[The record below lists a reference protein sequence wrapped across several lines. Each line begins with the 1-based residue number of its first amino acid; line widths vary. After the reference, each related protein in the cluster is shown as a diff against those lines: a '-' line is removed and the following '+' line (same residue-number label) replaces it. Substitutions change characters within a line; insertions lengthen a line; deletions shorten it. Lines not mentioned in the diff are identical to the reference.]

1 MLGSLPISDTTSM
14 PNDRVRRPDTSLEW
28 HGPQESSRR
37 PAPNRPV
44 VAQQAG
50 PLRYLQQSYA
60 TPGSIR
66 RPATVAPISQQPIRT
81 AQWQD
86 PFPSAWDAPQPS
98 CASVPGQTLSSD
110 STARDPSGAGAPLYD
125 PGQSA
130 PGQRGRMA
138 TSERDPVRA
147 SAFSPKP
154 PRASILAEHAEY
166 IDQSSARASQ
176 TEHNPSQPSAARP
189 GSSVSAPPRRAIHQ
203 SSVTGVRW
211 QEANQRWLVGYKGS
225 NDKRT
230 STTFSV
236 SQYGSVEAARRA
248 AEEAAPG
255 LRARTVMAAPRL
267 RAARQS
273 SVIGVHWQEDNQR
286 WLVDYTDSNDKKTTH
301 TFSVSRYGSVEAAQ
315 QAAEEAAPRLRA
327 GTNHPE

>member
-1 MLGSLPISDTTSM
+1 MTR
-14 PNDRVRRPDTSLEW
+14 DRVLPDRGDEWLHPSEIPCALRPSRRSPRAHRSSQNTQNTSIRVAPEHRRPSTIPLNPRQQ
-28 HGPQESSRR
+28 GR
-37 PAPNRPV
+37 APV
-44 VAQQAG
+44 
-50 PLRYLQQSYA
+50 
-60 TPGSIR
+60 
-66 RPATVAPISQQPIRT
+66 
-81 AQWQD
+81 
-86 PFPSAWDAPQPS
+86 
-98 CASVPGQTLSSD
+98 C
-110 STARDPSGAGAPLYD
+110 
-125 PGQSA
+125 
-130 PGQRGRMA
+130 QR
-138 TSERDPVRA
+138 
-147 SAFSPKP
+147 
-154 PRASILAEHAEY
+154 
-166 IDQSSARASQ
+166 
-176 TEHNPSQPSAARP
+176 
-189 GSSVSAPPRRAIHQ
+189 PPRRAIHQ

-211 QEANQRWLVGYKGS
+211 QEANQRWLVGYTGS

-315 QAAEEAAPRLRA
+315 QAAEEAAPGLRA

>member
-1 MLGSLPISDTTSM
+1 M

-28 HGPQESSRR
+28 HDPQESSRR

-50 PLRYLQQSYA
+50 PLSYLQQSYA

-86 PFPSAWDAPQPS
+86 PFPSAGDAPQPS
-98 CASVPGQTLSSD
+98 RASVPGQTLSSD

-189 GSSVSAPPRRAIHQ
+189 GSSVSAPPPPRHTSEQRHRRPLARGQSKMVGGLHRLERQEDEHHIFRFTIRQCRGSPAGRGRGCSGAPREDSYGGAAPPRRASEQRHRRPLARGQ
-203 SSVTGVRW
+203 SKMAGGLHRLER
-211 QEANQRWLVGYKGS
+211 QEDDPHIFGFTIRQCRGS
-225 NDKRT
+225 PAGRGRGC
-230 STTFSV
+230 S
-236 SQYGSVEAARRA
+236 G
-248 AEEAAPG
+248 
-255 LRARTVMAAPRL
+255 APRGDQPS
-267 RAARQS
+267 R
-273 SVIGVHWQEDNQR
+273 IGGNGT
-286 WLVDYTDSNDKKTTH
+286 VDL
-301 TFSVSRYGSVEAAQ
+301 A
-315 QAAEEAAPRLRA
+315 
-327 GTNHPE
+327 

>member
-1 MLGSLPISDTTSM
+1 MKTAATPRSAGSRSIPTRRRSSALARSPNNLTVPPCLRFVRLLFVLPQRDPILRSSMLGSLPISDTTSM

-28 HGPQESSRR
+28 HDPQESSRR

-50 PLRYLQQSYA
+50 PLSYLQQSYA

-166 IDQSSARASQ
+166 IDQSSALSL
-176 TEHNPSQPSAARP
+176 
-189 GSSVSAPPRRAIHQ
+189 IH
-203 SSVTGVRW
+203 
-211 QEANQRWLVGYKGS
+211 
-225 NDKRT
+225 
-230 STTFSV
+230 
-236 SQYGSVEAARRA
+236 
-248 AEEAAPG
+248 
-255 LRARTVMAAPRL
+255 
-267 RAARQS
+267 
-273 SVIGVHWQEDNQR
+273 I
-286 WLVDYTDSNDKKTTH
+286 
-301 TFSVSRYGSVEAAQ
+301 
-315 QAAEEAAPRLRA
+315 
-327 GTNHPE
+327 